1 MLGLITF
8 ARVVVLTVV
17 CSVIWVPV
25 GVLIGM
31 NERLARFVQ
40 PVIQVLASFPAN
52 FTFPFVVMLFTFAHI
67 GLGIGST
74 LLMALGTQWYILFNV
89 IAGAS
94 AIPDDMRE
102 LARSLRMPARLCW
115 TKIYLPAV
123 LGAWCTGGITAA
135 GGAWNASIVSEV
147 VTYGGTTLTA
157 TGLGSYIAAATAAGD
172 MSRTVIGVA
181 VMSFF
186 VVAVN
191 RLFWRRI
198 EHVAEHRFS
207 LN

>member
-1 MLGLITF
+1 M
-8 ARVVVLTVV
+8 
-17 CSVIWVPV
+17 
-25 GVLIGM
+25 
-31 NERLARFVQ
+31 
-40 PVIQVLASFPAN
+40 
-52 FTFPFVVMLFTFAHI
+52 
-67 GLGIGST
+67 
-74 LLMALGTQWYILFNV
+74 
-89 IAGAS
+89 
-94 AIPDDMRE
+94 
-102 LARSLRMPARLCW
+102 
-115 TKIYLPAV
+115 
-123 LGAWCTGGITAA
+123 
-135 GGAWNASIVSEV
+135 
-147 VTYGGTTLTA
+147 VTYGGATLTA